1 MMERQSARL
10 RWLTN
15 GALAILMGTAAAG
28 VLAGEPLNQR
38 QLSEPDV
45 VAQWLRDN
53 PEGVDKKGAA
63 FSFNEGLKY
72 KSKKYWSAAAKSFG
86 ESAIRNPT
94 PQVLT
99 EYVAA
104 NLRMLG
110 EIRARNGNTSLGV
123 ERDMDYALMQYQ
135 TVMAAHNVLGA
146 LSAHD
151 KTRVEADIACLTDY
165 ARTRLAP
172 AGCQPFELY
181 GMQP

>member
-1 MMERQSARL
+1 MGKRSARSP
-10 RWLTN
+10 WLISCALVMLV
-15 GALAILMGTAAAG
+15 GAAYAESPTRQQLT
-28 VLAGEPLNQR
+28 QK

-53 PEGVDKKGAA
+53 PEGVDKKGAT

-104 NLRMLG
+104 TLRMLG
-110 EIRARNGNTSLGV
+110 EIRTRNGTTSLGV
-123 ERDMDYALMQYQ
+123 ERDMDHALSQYRS
-135 TVMAAHNVLGA
+135 VLAADNVLGT
-146 LSAHD
+146 LSIRD
-151 KTRVEADIACLTDY
+151 KRQVEADIACLTDY

-172 AGCQPFELY
+172 AGCKPFELY